1 MPRFRSLVFSVL
13 LLTVA
18 FSASTQQ
25 SAATGQ
31 VPVTTALR
39 FGSDISQSCDKPR
52 GSPES
57 AALAAWAASFAIKS
71 VVGFAVSA
79 LEQATKPEKML
90 RHANAHG
97 YLYRLSDDGKQWE
110 PNGTMCIRFWYANL
124 APATTNTTPE
134 QYAVDP
140 TLATRWNRLSF
151 IDQPYLYGEAL
162 ISIDAK
168 SNLVSVHPTLMFAR
182 RMPEAS
188 SFWRKSGPITLAVD
202 LAAIGADKAFLTH
215 LIEFPDVGGGPVL
228 MRGDTLR
235 GASSALVA
243 SPPPPRDVP
252 AKPSAEGGDSAGPFN
267 ATVALTSESAATLW
281 ANAAAGAFKDE
292 KQKLVEALTPP
303 SSSARAQQVE
313 TATVA
318 VFDAINSVLDA
329 ERNLATNEDKSKTEG
344 LRNQVQKAKY
354 QADLKLRAA
363 GLPPRYGI
371 SAP

>member
-1 MPRFRSLVFSVL
+1 MPRFRSLVLSL
-13 LLTVA
+13 LLLSVV
-18 FSASTQQ
+18 SGASTQQ
-25 SAATGQ
+25 TAEVGV
-31 VPVTTALR
+31 VPATTALR
-39 FGSDISQSCDKPR
+39 FGADVSQSCDKPR
-52 GSPES
+52 GNPES

-79 LEQATKPEKML
+79 LEQGTKPEKVL

-97 YLYRLSDDGKQWE
+97 FLYRLSDNGKNWE
-110 PNGTMCIRFWYANL
+110 PNGTMCVRFWYASL
-124 APATTNTTPE
+124 AAATTNTTPE

-151 IDQPYLYGEAL
+151 IDQPFLYGEAL

-168 SNLVSVHPTLMFAR
+168 SNLVSVLPTLLFAR

-188 SFWRKSGPITLAVD
+188 SFWRKSGPITLALD
-202 LAAIGADKAFLTH
+202 LTAIGADKAFLTH
-215 LIEFPDVGGGPVL
+215 IFEFPDVKGAPVL

-292 KQKLVEALTPP
+292 KQKLVEALTPT
-303 SSSARAQQVE
+303 SASARVQQTE
-313 TATVA
+313 TATLEA
-318 VFDAINSVLDA
+318 FDAINSVLDA
-329 ERNLATNEDKSKTEG
+329 ERNLATNEDKSKTDG

-363 GLPPRYGI
+363 GRPPRYGI